1 MTPSGPELDGPRI
14 WRILHKIDSNLQGRP
29 AEIMIVG
36 GAALA
41 VHWMHQGA
49 YDRLTYD
56 VDIVT
61 VLTPPERVTF
71 AVDTLTVTLPHHLQ
85 QAVRAVSRREG
96 LTGRWFNNDVRDA
109 VPPPEKLEP
118 EILFSGRNLEA
129 YRPSLRVLLA
139 MKLTAHRED
148 KDLADAVILT
158 GETGID
164 TVEGMTGLLE
174 NVYGP
179 EHITP
184 EMREFIDRTI
194 TKRLAG

>member
-164 TVEGMTGLLE
+164 TVDGMTGLLE
-174 NVYGP
+174 DVYGP
-179 EHITP
+179 DHITP

-194 TKRLAG
+194 AKRLAG

>member
-14 WRILHKIDSNLQGRP
+14 WRILHKIDSN
-29 AEIMIVG
+29 
-36 GAALA
+36 
-41 VHWMHQGA
+41 
-49 YDRLTYD
+49 
-56 VDIVT
+56 
-61 VLTPPERVTF
+61 
-71 AVDTLTVTLPHHLQ
+71 LQ

-139 MKLTAHRED
+139 MKLTAHRPR
-148 KDLADAVILT
+148 KDLNDAVILT

-164 TVEGMTGLLE
+164 TVDGMTGLLE

-179 EHITP
+179 DHITP

-194 TKRLAG
+194 AKRLAG

>member
-1 MTPSGPELDGPRI
+1 MNASGPELDGPRI
-14 WRILHKIDSNLQGRP
+14 WRILHKIDSSLQGRP
-29 AEIMIVG
+29 AEILVVG

-56 VDIVT
+56 VDMVT

-71 AVDTLTVTLPHHLQ
+71 AVDTLNITLPHHLQ
-85 QAVRAVSRREG
+85 QAVRAASRSERLE
-96 LTGRWFNNDVRDA
+96 GRWFNNDVRDA
-109 VPPPEKLEP
+109 VPPPGKLEP

-139 MKLTAHRED
+139 MKLTASRER
-148 KDLADAVILT
+148 KDLTDAVQLA

-164 TVEGMTGLLE
+164 TAEAMAGLLE
-174 NVYGP
+174 DVYGP
-179 EHITP
+179 DHITP
-184 EMREFIDRTI
+184 EMRAFIDLTI
-194 TKRLAG
+194 AKRLAR

>member
-1 MTPSGPELDGPRI
+1 MTPSGSELDGPRI
-14 WRILHKIDSNLQGRP
+14 WRLLHKIDSNLQGRP
-29 AEIMIVG
+29 AEILIVG

-49 YDRLTYD
+49 CERLTYD
-56 VDIVT
+56 VDMVT
-61 VLTPPERVTF
+61 VLTPPERVAF
-71 AVDTLTVTLPHHLQ
+71 AVDTLTITLPHHLQ

-109 VPPPEKLEP
+109 VPPPGKLEP

-139 MKLTAHRED
+139 MKLTAHRER
-148 KDLADAVILT
+148 KDLNDAVILA

-164 TVEGMTGLLE
+164 TVAGMTGLLE
-174 NVYGP
+174 SIYGP

-184 EMREFIDRTI
+184 EMREFIDKTI
-194 TKRLAG
+194 AKRLVG